1 MVNHKAVA
9 KFGLLLTAIATQ
21 WSVQADEKL
30 QTLLANLQPSLFA
43 PNTVS
48 TNQFEYGASL
58 SPDGKKFAFVRALA
72 RFEHSAI
79 VISNKVGDTWQ
90 TPTLLPFSGEFHDT
104 NPYFAK
110 DSNTFYFTSR
120 RPTEGAGKGGSK
132 MWQVSFDG
140 ERFGEPKLVPGKIN
154 GDHSVIYPTV
164 HSNKD
169 IYFSSVIEGAKGG
182 MDLFVSK
189 YHQDGYGAPMEI
201 TELNTSTN
209 DADPELS
216 TDGKLLFYT
225 SMRPSGLGHY
235 DLHVSVKQK
244 DGKWGEPINLG
255 NKINSR
261 AMDSDPILSAD
272 GNTLF
277 FSSDKNPEV
286 KAVKDYQALLQR
298 QKSIYNGLMNIYSV
312 DITELNKYLRSKI

>member
-1 MVNHKAVA
+1 MIKRKAIA
-9 KFGLLLTAIATQ
+9 KAGLLFTAIATQ
-21 WSVQADEKL
+21 WSVQADEQL
-30 QTLLANLQPSLFA
+30 QTILTNLKPSLFA

-48 TNQFEYGASL
+48 TNQFEYGSSL

-72 RFEHSAI
+72 RFQHSAL
-79 VISNKVGDTWQ
+79 VISQKSGDTWQ

-110 DSNTFYFTSR
+110 DSNTFYFTSL
-120 RPTEGAGKGGSK
+120 RPVEGAGKGRSK
-132 MWQVSFDG
+132 IWQVSFDG
-140 ERFGEPKLVPGKIN
+140 DQFGEPKLVPGKIN
-154 GDHSVIYPTV
+154 GDHTVIYPTV

-189 YHQDGYGAPMEI
+189 YHPDGYGEPIEI
-201 TELNTSTN
+201 AELNTTKS

-225 SMRPSGLGHY
+225 SMRPGGLGHY

-255 NKINSR
+255 DKINSR

-286 KAVKDYQALLQR
+286 KPVENYEALLER
-298 QKSIYNGLMNIYSV
+298 QKSIHNGLMNIYSV
-312 DITELNKYLRSKI
+312 DITELNKYLRSKA

>member
-1 MVNHKAVA
+1 MINKKAVVKA
-9 KFGLLLTAIATQ
+9 GLLLTAIATQ
-21 WSVQADEKL
+21 GFVQADEKL
-30 QTLLANLQPSLFA
+30 QTILTNLQPSLFA

-48 TNQFEYGASL
+48 TNQFEYGSSL

-79 VISNKVGDTWQ
+79 VISHKLGDTWQ
-90 TPTLLPFSGEFHDT
+90 TPKLLPFSGEFHDT
-104 NPYFAK
+104 NPYFSK
-110 DSNTFYFTSR
+110 DSNIFYFTSR
-120 RPTEGAGKGGSK
+120 RPIEGAGTGGFK
-132 MWQVSFDG
+132 MWQVSFNGDQ
-140 ERFGEPKLVPGKIN
+140 FGKPKLVPGKIN
-154 GDHSVIYPTV
+154 GDHNVIYPTV
-164 HSNKD
+164 HTNKD

-189 YHQDGYGAPMEI
+189 YHPDGYGAPIEI
-201 TELNTSTN
+201 AELNTTKS

-216 TDGKLLFYT
+216 TDGKLMFFT
-225 SMRPSGLGHY
+225 SMRAGGLGHY

-255 NKINSR
+255 DKINSR

-298 QKSIYNGLMNIYSV
+298 QKSIHNGLMNIYRV